1 MKKKNNS
8 FSKNVI
14 TLLLVALLY
23 ALVSF
28 SVYSGSASRQLSN
41 MLIPISA
48 YIVMAV
54 SLNLVVGLLG
64 ELSLGH
70 AGFMSVGLFSG
81 CLLSIALVDTLPLI
95 ARLPVSM
102 LLGGLVAAV
111 FGLVVG
117 LPALRLKGD
126 YLAIVTLA
134 CGEIIKSVIT
144 NLKFTGGALGLNT
157 NAIYS
162 NTKTLLPYAIVL
174 VFLTIIVMMNLK
186 NSKYGRAIM
195 AIRDNRIAAES
206 TGINVTYYKLAVFMI
221 AAFFA
226 GAAGTLYGHF
236 FANVKAATFD
246 YNMSIEVLVIVVL
259 GGMGSVR
266 GSIIAAIILQAL
278 PELLREVADY
288 RMLAYSVLL
297 IVIMLINSSPKF
309 AEMRGN
315 WSIGNAVRYF
325 KKSTEKRKEAAGK

>member
-1 MKKKNNS
+1 MKKKKSN
-8 FSKNVI
+8 FGKNLI
-14 TLLLVALLY
+14 TILAVAILY
-23 ALVSF
+23 AIVAGL
-28 SVYSGSASRQLSN
+28 VYSGKASRQLSN

-81 CLLSIALVDTLPLI
+81 CLVSIALVEVLPVAVRLPL
-95 ARLPVSM
+95 SM
-102 LLGGLVAAV
+102 LVGGIVAAV
-111 FGLVVG
+111 FGLIVG

-157 NAIYS
+157 NPIYS
-162 NTKTLLPYAIVL
+162 NTKTLLPFAVML
-174 VFLTIIVMMNLK
+174 VFLTMLVMMNLK
-186 NSKYGRAIM
+186 KSKYGRAIM

-206 TGINVTYYKLAVFMI
+206 TGINVTYFKLAVFMI

-236 FANVKAATFD
+236 FANVKAASFD
-246 YNMSIEVLVIVVL
+246 YNMSIEILVMVVL

-278 PELLREVADY
+278 PELLREFADY

-297 IVIMLINSSPKF
+297 IVIMLLNASPKF
-309 AEMRGN
+309 AELKGN
-315 WSIGNAVRYF
+315 WSIGNFIRLL
-325 KKSTEKRKEAAGK
+325 KRNKQSKEAAEK